1 MTSKLI
7 LAGAAAFLSLSASAY
22 AQDTVIIQQTDPV
35 MTESTVVV
43 PGGVRTYVLEQ
54 QVPSVTYEGDVLEGR
69 VIPDNSLVVGVG
81 KIVRE
86 LTQEEIE
93 GLHENSHHY
102 VERGRQYKQD
112 LKRIR

>member
-1 MTSKLI
+1 MTNKLI

-69 VIPDNSLVVGVG
+69 VIPEAVEIYPVDGYTDYGYTVVNERRV
-81 KIVRE
+81 IVDPQTRTVVQVLE
-86 LTQEEIE
+86 
-93 GLHENSHHY
+93 
-102 VERGRQYKQD
+102 
-112 LKRIR
+112 